1 MVDSTLLYAAIEASD
16 LSSVER
22 LLAAEP
28 GAVGGRDQAGMT
40 PLMRAVICRR
50 RCAPVVRALLDRG
63 ALVNAQSPGGFS
75 ALHLAVDVDDPSA
88 DNAAEII
95 ASLVARGA
103 DLELRQR
110 YGWTPLLCAVVRGR
124 TREARFLLDLGADA
138 NASFPSD
145 TVPAYCA
152 GRTALMAALA
162 CNAGCG
168 MVAALLEAGAD
179 PLQRDGGGGD
189 FFAYAEALRRDAWDG
204 RAELVDRSVAVVRRW
219 AATSGAA
226 VQTCEEGR

>member
-1 MVDSTLLYAAIEASD
+1 MVVSTLLYAAIEASD
-16 LSSVER
+16 LAALER
-22 LLAAEP
+22 LLAADP
-28 GAVGGRDQAGMT
+28 GAVDGADQAGMT

-50 RCAPVVRALLDRG
+50 RYAPVVRALLDRG
-63 ALVNAQSPGGFS
+63 ARVNAQSPAGFA

-110 YGWTPLLCAVVRGR
+110 YGWTPLLCAVVHGR

-138 NASFPSD
+138 NAAFPAD

-179 PLQRDGGGGD
+179 PLRRGHGGDD
-189 FFAYAEALRRDAWDG
+189 FFAYAETLRRDAWES
-204 RAELVDRSVAVVRRW
+204 RTELVERSVAVVRGW
-219 AATSGAA
+219 AARSGAA
-226 VQTCEEGR
+226 AQACEEG